1 MEKPMKQPL
10 TKNECIHEVVVVEG
24 GYVDDPNDL
33 GGETNYGITKETAMK
48 YKHWWAHYKWDGNM
62 RTMPVDFVYAVYDVE
77 YWQRLNLDTI
87 AKRSVT
93 LASRLFDFGVNAGI
107 ANAAQALQRSLNVLN
122 KQGTLYPDIELGT
135 IIGPVTLKAF
145 EGYANT
151 VTKDS
156 AGFEKL
162 TLMIYG
168 LQIAHYVKISE
179 ERQKNED
186 FTRGWVNRV
195 WKAFW
200 NYAEWLTP

>member
-1 MEKPMKQPL
+1 MSQPL
-10 TKNECIHEVVVVEG
+10 TKTAIIEEVVIVEG
-24 GYVDDPNDL
+24 GYVNDPSDL
-33 GGETNYGITKETAMK
+33 GGETNYGITKETALK
-48 YKHWWAHYKWDGNM
+48 YKQLWAKYNWDGNM
-62 RTMPVDFVYAVYDVE
+62 RTMPVPFAVEVYDVE

-93 LASRLFDFGVNAGI
+93 LAHRLFDFGVNAGI
-107 ANAAQALQRSLNVLN
+107 ANVAQALQRSLNVLN

-145 EGYANT
+145 EGYAGS

-168 LQIAHYVKISE
+168 LQIAHYVSVSE
-179 ERQKNED
+179 ARAKNET
-186 FTRGWVNRV
+186 FTRGWINRV
-195 WKAFW
+195 WGAFW
-200 NYAEWLTP
+200 HYAEWLTP